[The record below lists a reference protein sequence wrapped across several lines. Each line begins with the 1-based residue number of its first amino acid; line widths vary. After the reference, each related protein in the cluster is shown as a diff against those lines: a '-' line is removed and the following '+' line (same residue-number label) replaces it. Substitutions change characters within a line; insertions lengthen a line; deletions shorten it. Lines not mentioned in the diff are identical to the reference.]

1 MKIADDPA
9 TETLSRQMRDARVGD
24 LVKAAG
30 AGRVARGL
38 EATAIVVP
46 GTAGLGAYADG
57 VERRRADFAAW
68 DGRVVVLAG
77 DGEPEHLVAIVDR
90 YGQVYDK
97 TSARDVESLPDP
109 DALEEWFK
117 FLAIACPECGV
128 IDDPRERDW
137 VP

>member
-1 MKIADDPA
+1 MEP
-9 TETLSRQMRDARVGD
+9 LSRQMREARVGD

-46 GTAGLGAYADG
+46 GAASDLGAYADG
-57 VERRRADFAAW
+57 VERRRGDFAAW

-77 DGEPEHLVAIVDR
+77 DGEPDHLVAVVDR

-97 TSARDVESLPDP
+97 TSTLDVESLPNP

-117 FLAIACPECGV
+117 FLATACPECGV

>member
-1 MKIADDPA
+1 MEP
-9 TETLSRQMRDARVGD
+9 LSRQIREARVGD

-46 GTAGLGAYADG
+46 GASGLGAYADG
-57 VERRRADFAAW
+57 IESRGADFAVW
-68 DGRVVVLAG
+68 DGRVVVLAR

-90 YGQVYDK
+90 YGQVYEK
-97 TSARDVESLPDP
+97 TSTPNVGSLPDP

-117 FLAIACPECGV
+117 FLATACPECGV

>member
-1 MKIADDPA
+1 MEP
-9 TETLSRQMRDARVGD
+9 LSRQIREARVGD

-46 GTAGLGAYADG
+46 GASGLGAYADG
-57 VERRRADFAAW
+57 VESRGADLASW
-68 DGRVVVLAG
+68 DGRVVVLPG

-90 YGQVYDK
+90 YGQVYEK
-97 TSARDVESLPDP
+97 TSTPNVASLPDP

-117 FLAIACPECGV
+117 FLATACPECGV

>member
-1 MKIADDPA
+1 MEP
-9 TETLSRQMRDARVGD
+9 LSRQIREARVGD

-38 EATAIVVP
+38 EATAIIVP
-46 GTAGLGAYADG
+46 GASGLGAYADG
-57 VERRRADFAAW
+57 IESRGADFAAW
-68 DGRVVVLAG
+68 DGRVVVLAR

-90 YGQVYDK
+90 YGQVYEK
-97 TSARDVESLPDP
+97 TSTPNVASLPDP

-117 FLAIACPECGV
+117 FLATACPECGV

>member
-1 MKIADDPA
+1 MEA
-9 TETLSRQMRDARVGD
+9 LSRKIREARVGD

-46 GTAGLGAYADG
+46 GAAGLGAYAKG
-57 VERRRADFAAW
+57 IESRRADFAAW
-68 DGRVVVLAG
+68 DGRVVVLDG
-77 DGEPEHLVAIVDR
+77 DGEDEHLLAIVDR
-90 YGQVYDK
+90 YGQLYEK
-97 TSARDVESLPDP
+97 TLTRDVASLPDP
-109 DALEEWFK
+109 DAIEEWFR
-117 FLAIACPECGV
+117 FLATACPECGV

>member
-1 MKIADDPA
+1 MVPLAQ
-9 TETLSRQMRDARVGD
+9 QMREARVGD

-38 EATAIVVP
+38 EATAVVVP
-46 GTAGLGAYADG
+46 GAGGLEAYAEG

-68 DGRVVVLAG
+68 DGRVVVMDG
-77 DGEPEHLVAIVDR
+77 DGEAEHLVAIVDR
-90 YGQVYDK
+90 YGQLYEK
-97 TSARDVESLPDP
+97 TSTRDVESLPDP
-109 DALEEWFK
+109 DALEEWFR
-117 FLAIACPECGV
+117 FLATACPECGV

>member
-1 MKIADDPA
+1 MEP
-9 TETLSRQMRDARVGD
+9 LSRQIREARVGD

-38 EATAIVVP
+38 EATAIIVP
-46 GTAGLGAYADG
+46 GASGLGAYADG
-57 VERRRADFAAW
+57 IESRGADFADW
-68 DGRVVVLAG
+68 DGRVVVLPG

-90 YGQVYDK
+90 YGQVYEK
-97 TSARDVESLPDP
+97 TSTPNVASLPDP

-117 FLAIACPECGV
+117 FLATACPECGV

>member
-1 MKIADDPA
+1 M
-9 TETLSRQMRDARVGD
+9 ELLSRQIREARVGD

-46 GTAGLGAYADG
+46 GASGLGPYADG
-57 VERRRADFAAW
+57 VESRRADFAAW
-68 DGRVVVLAG
+68 DGRVVILPG

-90 YGQVYDK
+90 YGQVYEK
-97 TSARDVESLPDP
+97 TSTPNVASLPHS

-117 FLAIACPECGV
+117 FLATACPEC
-128 IDDPRERDW
+128 
-137 VP
+137 